1 MRCVPQL
8 RFAKLGGERA
18 YIAGRSL
25 NYKVASFRRSVMS
38 KSIHRRSLLAAAI
51 AAPMVSRAGW
61 AQAAYPNKQ
70 IRMVVPFAAA
80 GTTDLLGRIVAQY
93 LTEVWGQQV
102 IVDNKTG
109 AGGNV
114 GAELV
119 AKAAPDG
126 YTLLLGTVGTAV
138 TNQYLYKNMPYD
150 SVKSFAPVALVGEVA
165 NVLAVHPSFPAKTL
179 QEFIAY
185 CKAQGPGKV
194 SYGSPAIG
202 GTGHLA
208 MEYLSE
214 LAGIKLEHVV
224 YRGSSLVMKDLLA
237 GHILDTMDN
246 LPPYL
251 QHIQSGALR
260 ALAVSSSK
268 RWYSAPDV
276 PTVAEQG
283 YPGFDA
289 APWWYVAAPAG
300 APADIVKK
308 LSDEITKGIR
318 SEAVIKKIRETGAA
332 ELAGDAE
339 ALTKHMVAENAKWKK
354 VITAAKLEP
363 Q

>member
-1 MRCVPQL
+1 MTKTIGR
-8 RFAKLGGERA
+8 RGM
-18 YIAGRSL
+18 IAG
-25 NYKVASFRRSVMS
+25 AA
-38 KSIHRRSLLAAAI
+38 LAT
-51 AAPMVSRAGW
+51 PMLARHGW
-61 AQAAYPNKQ
+61 AQAAYPGGKTV
-70 IRMVVPFAAA
+70 RVVVPFAAG
-80 GTTDLLGRIVAQY
+80 GTTDLLGRVVAQI
-93 LTEVWGQQV
+93 LTESLGGTFV
-102 IVDNKTG
+102 VDNKTG

-119 AKAAPDG
+119 AKSPPDG
-126 YTLLLGTVGTAV
+126 MTLLLGTTGTAV
-138 TNQYLYKNMPYD
+138 TNQYLYKSMPYD

-165 NVLAVHPSFPAKTL
+165 NVLAVHPTFPAKTL
-179 QEFIAY
+179 KEFVDY

-202 GTGHLA
+202 GTGNLA
-208 MEYLSE
+208 MEYLSS

-251 QHIQSGALR
+251 QHIKSGALR
-260 ALAVSSSK
+260 ALGVSTAK
-268 RWYSAPDV
+268 RWFAAPEI
-276 PTVAEQG
+276 PTIAEQG

-300 APADIVKK
+300 TPPEIVNRLSAEIVKGVK
-308 LSDEITKGIR
+308 
-318 SEAVIKKIRETGAA
+318 SEPIIKKIRDAGAS
-332 ELAGDAE
+332 ELPGDAQ
-339 ALTKHMVAENAKWKK
+339 ALSRHMVAENAKWKK
-354 VITAAKLEP
+354 VIEAAGLTP

>member
-1 MRCVPQL
+1 MTKIAR
-8 RFAKLGGERA
+8 RA
-18 YIAGRSL
+18 VLAG
-25 NYKVASFRRSVMS
+25 A
-38 KSIHRRSLLAAAI
+38 LAAPL
-51 AAPMVSRAGW
+51 AAPLIARNGF
-61 AQAAYPNKQ
+61 AQGGYPNKQ

-138 TNQYLYKNMPYD
+138 TNQYLYKTMPYD
-150 SVKSFAPVALVGEVA
+150 SAKSFAPVALVGEVA

-179 QEFIAY
+179 KEFVDY
-185 CKAQGPGKV
+185 CKAQGPNKV
-194 SYGSPAIG
+194 SYGSPAVG

-237 GHILDTMDN
+237 GHILTTMDN

-260 ALAVSSSK
+260 ALGVSSAK
-268 RWYSAPDV
+268 RWFSAPDV
-276 PTVAEQG
+276 PTIAEQG
-283 YPGFDA
+283 FPGFDA

-300 APADIVKK
+300 TPPDIVQK
-308 LSDEITKGIR
+308 LSDEITKGIK
-318 SEAVIKKIRETGAA
+318 SEAVIKKIREAGAA
-332 ELAGDAE
+332 ELPGDAA
-339 ALTKHMVAENAKWKK
+339 ALVKQMESENVKWQK
-354 VITAAKLEP
+354 VIAAAKLEP

>member
-1 MRCVPQL
+1 
-8 RFAKLGGERA
+8 
-18 YIAGRSL
+18 
-25 NYKVASFRRSVMS
+25 
-38 KSIHRRSLLAAAI
+38 
-51 AAPMVSRAGW
+51 
-61 AQAAYPNKQ
+61 NKQ

-80 GTTDLLGRIVAQY
+80 GTTDLLGRIVAQH

-119 AKAAPDG
+119 AKAPADG

-138 TNQYLYKNMPYD
+138 TNQYLYKAMPYD

-165 NVLAVHPSFPAKTL
+165 NVLAVHPSFPAKSL
-179 QEFIAY
+179 KEFVDY
-185 CKAQGPGKV
+185 CKAQGPNKV
-194 SYGSPAIG
+194 SYGSPAVG

-208 MEYLSE
+208 MEYRSE

-237 GHILDTMDN
+237 GHILTTMDN

-251 QHIQSGALR
+251 PHIQSGTLR
-260 ALAVSSSK
+260 ALGVSSAK
-268 RWYSAPDV
+268 RWFALPDV
-276 PTVAEQG
+276 PTIAEQG
-283 YPGFDA
+283 FTGFDA

-300 APADIVKK
+300 TPPEIVQK
-308 LSDEITKGIR
+308 LSDELVKA
-318 SEAVIKKIRETGAA
+318 SKSPDVIKRIRDAGASELGGSSEDLAKHMAA
-332 ELAGDAE
+332 E
-339 ALTKHMVAENAKWKK
+339 NIKWKK
-354 VITAAKLEP
+354 VIDAAKLEP

>member
-1 MRCVPQL
+1 MTKIV
-8 RFAKLGGERA
+8 
-18 YIAGRSL
+18 
-25 NYKVASFRRSVMS
+25 
-38 KSIHRRSLLAAAI
+38 HRRAILAASL
-51 AAPMVSRAGW
+51 AAPALARHGW
-61 AQAAYPNKQ
+61 AQSAYPNKQ
-70 IRMVVPFAAA
+70 VRLVVPFAAA
-80 GTTDLLGRIVAQY
+80 GTTDLLGRIVAQH
-93 LTEVWGQQV
+93 LTEAWGQQV

-119 AKAAPDG
+119 AKAPADG

-150 SVKSFAPVALVGEVA
+150 SVKSFAPVAMVGEVA
-165 NVLAVHPSFPAKTL
+165 NVLAVYPTFPAKTL
-179 QEFIAY
+179 AEFIAH

-194 SYGSPAIG
+194 SFGSPAVG

-208 MEYLSE
+208 MEFLSS
-214 LAGIKLEHVV
+214 LSGIKLEHVV

-237 GHILDTMDN
+237 GHILTTMDN

-260 ALAVSSSK
+260 ALGVSSAK
-268 RWYSAPDV
+268 RWFAAPDV
-276 PTVAEQG
+276 PTIAEQG
-283 YPGFDA
+283 YAGFDA
-289 APWWYVAAPAG
+289 APWWYIAAPAG
-300 APADIVKK
+300 TPSEIVSR
-308 LSDEITKGIR
+308 LSAEVVKGTK
-318 SEAVIKKIRETGAA
+318 SEAVIKKIRDAGAS
-332 ELAGDAE
+332 ELVGDAE

-354 VITAAKLEP
+354 VIEAAKLEP

>member
-1 MRCVPQL
+1 MTKML
-8 RFAKLGGERA
+8 RRRA
-18 YIAGRSL
+18 V
-25 NYKVASFRRSVMS
+25 VATA
-38 KSIHRRSLLAAAI
+38 L
-51 AAPMVSRAGW
+51 AAPMIARHGW
-61 AQAAYPNKQ
+61 AQAGYPNKQ
-70 IRMVVPFAAA
+70 IRLVVPFATG
-80 GTTDLLGRIVAQY
+80 GTTDLLGRIVALH

-114 GAELV
+114 GADLV
-119 AKAAPDG
+119 AKAPPDG

-138 TNQYLYKNMPYD
+138 TNQYLYKSMPYD

-165 NVLAVHPSFPAKTL
+165 NVLAVHPSFPARTL
-179 QEFIAY
+179 KEFIDY

-194 SYGSPAIG
+194 SFGSPAVG

-208 MEYLSE
+208 MEYLSS
-214 LAGIKLEHVV
+214 LSGIKLEHVV

-237 GHILDTMDN
+237 GHIPTTMDN

-260 ALAVSSSK
+260 ALGVSSAK
-268 RWYSAPDV
+268 RWFAAPDV
-276 PTVAEQG
+276 PTIAEQG
-283 YPGFDA
+283 FSGFDA

-300 APADIVKK
+300 TPPEIVKK
-308 LSDEITKGIR
+308 LSDEVVKGCR
-318 SEAVIKKIRETGAA
+318 LEANIKKMRDAGAS
-332 ELAGDAE
+332 ELPGDAD
-339 ALTKHMVAENAKWKK
+339 ALAKHMVAENAKWKK
-354 VITAAKLEP
+354 VIDAAKLEP

>member
-1 MRCVPQL
+1 MT
-8 RFAKLGGERA
+8 KM
-18 YIAGRSL
+18 I
-25 NYKVASFRRSVMS
+25 RR
-38 KSIHRRSLLAAAI
+38 RTAI
-51 AAPMVSRAGW
+51 AAALAAPMLARHGW
-61 AQAAYPNKQ
+61 AQSAGAGAYPGGKTVR
-70 IRMVVPFAAA
+70 IVVPFAAG
-80 GTTDLLGRIVAQY
+80 GTTDILGRVVAQL
-93 LTEVWGQQV
+93 LTESMGGTFV
-102 IVDNKTG
+102 VDNKTG

-126 YTLLLGTVGTAV
+126 MTLLLGTVGTAV
-138 TNQYLYKNMPYD
+138 TNQYLYKTMPYD

-179 QEFIAY
+179 KEFVNY
-185 CKAQGPGKV
+185 CKAQGPNKV
-194 SYGSPAIG
+194 SYGSPAVG

-208 MEYLSE
+208 MEYLSS

-260 ALAVSSSK
+260 ALGVSSAK
-268 RWYSAPDV
+268 RWFAAPDV
-276 PTVAEQG
+276 PTIAEQG
-283 YPGFDA
+283 YAGFDA

-300 APADIVKK
+300 TPPEIVNRLSAEIVKGNRY
-308 LSDEITKGIR
+308 ETM
-318 SEAVIKKIRETGAA
+318 IKKIRDAGAS
-332 ELAGDAE
+332 ELSGDAA

-354 VITAAKLEP
+354 VIDAAKLEP